1 MKRIYLTAIALT
13 LGILAGMAQ
22 VNAFFDKYADS
33 DQVTSV
39 LITKAMLSMMPESG
53 MKSGNMEIG
62 KIAGKIDNI
71 RILTCEQPRM
81 IAKLK
86 KDLSSISTKGYEE
99 LLKVNDNGERTVIYL
114 NSGANGSNSYLIIN
128 EEKNEFNAILINGRI
143 SPADIRGMVSK

>member
-1 MKRIYLTAIALT
+1 MKRIYLTVIALT
-13 LGILAGMAQ
+13 LSVLAGMAQ
-22 VNAFFDKYADS
+22 VNAFFDKYAES

-39 LITKAMLSMMPESG
+39 LITKAMLSMMPDD

-71 RILTCEQPRM
+71 RILTCEQPGM

-86 KDLSSISTKGYEE
+86 KEISAVSTKGYEE

-128 EEKNEFNAILINGRI
+128 EEKNEFNAILINGKI
-143 SPADIRGMVSK
+143 TPADIRGMVSK

>member
-143 SPADIRGMVSK
+143 SPTDIRGMVSK